1 MNGNTLFSREILQ
14 AKDSPLAGKSRILLA
29 WQKACYQQDGAEI
42 NYPPRITRHEQ
53 AVFNDITLQPYRA
66 HLSDEELTQQL
77 SAAGYQK
84 RIPEELGQPVWV
96 SSGNTLTYLDAEG
109 FYLPAESKNVRG
121 GVQVF
126 HYNIYYRMA
135 DSFTDEFGQKTQ
147 VTDIDERFW
156 QPVRICDI
164 NNNISEIR
172 LNAFGDI
179 TATSRYGTE
188 GGKAVGFKPVS
199 EFIPP
204 ERLTLAQ
211 AIEKSETL
219 LGGQSSVTLY
229 HENELS
235 GDNPQPAWVM
245 TISASDYPGTP
256 DMAPCRLDITY
267 FDGAGHQRQLFSL
280 DEPGAAYPCA
290 GGVLLQDDNQLKEVM
305 ADTRWRIMQEPET
318 TLSGNAVRRFRA
330 WFSDSYEP
338 VIDTRLSDLIPCEVT
353 GYDAQDKPVFVQD
366 AEGYLRYQ
374 RYFPWFNLDYD
385 ENDTLSSGFDL
396 LRLFQ
401 RQSNISAGPGNYDEL
416 FMERGIYGQ
425 MTEIDKPYSEKIY
438 ADNIQRYYFNG
449 GRETWLPD
457 AGITLTPGQDIH
469 RPYAMPQVWY
479 GENDNDN

>member
-1 MNGNTLFSREILQ
+1 
-14 AKDSPLAGKSRILLA
+14 
-29 WQKACYQQDGAEI
+29 
-42 NYPPRITRHEQ
+42 
-53 AVFNDITLQPYRA
+53 
-66 HLSDEELTQQL
+66 
-77 SAAGYQK
+77 
-84 RIPEELGQPVWV
+84 
-96 SSGNTLTYLDAEG
+96 
-109 FYLPAESKNVRG
+109 
-121 GVQVF
+121 
-126 HYNIYYRMA
+126 MA

-147 VTDIDERFW
+147 VTEIDERFW

-164 NNNISEIR
+164 NNNTSEVR
-172 LNAFGDI
+172 LNAFGNI
-179 TATSRYGTE
+179 IAASQYGTE
-188 GGKAVGFKPVS
+188 GGKDTGFKPVS
-199 EFIPP
+199 E
-204 ERLTLAQ
+204 LTLPEPLSLPQVIYNAE
-211 AIEKSETL
+211 AL
-219 LGGQSSVTLY
+219 LGGLASVTLY
-229 HENELS
+229 HENELM
-235 GDNPQPAWVM
+235 GAPAWKI

-256 DMAPCRLDITY
+256 DMAPYRIDITY
-267 FDGAGHQRQLFSL
+267 FDGTGHPRQQFSL

-305 ADTRWRIMQEPET
+305 ADTRWRIMQAPET
-318 TLSGNAVRRFRA
+318 TLSGNAIRRFRA

-338 VIDTRLSDLIPCEVT
+338 VIDTHLSDLIPCEVI

-457 AGITLTPGQDIH
+457 AGITLTPGPDIL
-469 RPYAMPQVWY
+469 RPYAMLQVWY
-479 GENDNDN
+479 GGNNNDS